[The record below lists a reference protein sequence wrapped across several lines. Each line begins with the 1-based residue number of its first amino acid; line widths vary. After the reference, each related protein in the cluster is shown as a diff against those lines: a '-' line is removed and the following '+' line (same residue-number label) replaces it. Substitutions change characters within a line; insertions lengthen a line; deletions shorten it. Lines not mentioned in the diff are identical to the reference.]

1 MAPPPVA
8 GAAAGNGRG
17 ERVRTGDGRVLA
29 LGVAV
34 RLRPAPGAGD
44 VLPPAP
50 DGVGGLGL
58 GVLTEAVSLG
68 EICGD
73 VEVVA
78 PGDNFGSVALGA
90 DPLQATTD
98 AEATIVRVAKPA
110 AVTLARNP
118 VPPVVARVFIWLL
131 IPRKAPR
138 ETEINRQP

>member
-1 MAPPPVA
+1 VAPPPVA

-17 ERVRTGDGRVLA
+17 ERVRAGDGRVLG
-29 LGVAV
+29 LGVVV
-34 RLRPAPGAGD
+34 RLRLAPGAGD
-44 VLPPAP
+44 VLLPAP
-50 DGVGGLGL
+50 DGVGDLGL
-58 GVLTEAVSLG
+58 GVLTAGVRLG

-78 PGDNFGSVALGA
+78 PGDNLGSVALGT

-98 AEATIVRVAKPA
+98 AEPTTVRVAKPA

-118 VPPVVARVFIWLL
+118 VPPVAARVFIWLL

-138 ETEINRQP
+138 ETEINRPP